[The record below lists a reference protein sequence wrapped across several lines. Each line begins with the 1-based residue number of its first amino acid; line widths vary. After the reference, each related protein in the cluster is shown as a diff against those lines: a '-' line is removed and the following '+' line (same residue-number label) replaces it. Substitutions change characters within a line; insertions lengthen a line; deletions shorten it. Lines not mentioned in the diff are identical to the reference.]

1 MEEEAKYTAE
11 ELAMKRFEEAQAA
24 ADEDEEKVN
33 LDDGPTEAE
42 EDAMEA
48 EADEAADLLDQ
59 LTGNFDDDE
68 EAEEA
73 MEEEIDPELVAKM
86 E

>member
-1 MEEEAKYTAE
+1 MMTPGPFAD
-11 ELAMKRFEEAQAA
+11 A

-48 EADEAADLLDQ
+48 EADEAADLLDHR
-59 LTGNFDDDE
+59 
-68 EAEEA
+68 
-73 MEEEIDPELVAKM
+73 
-86 E
+86 